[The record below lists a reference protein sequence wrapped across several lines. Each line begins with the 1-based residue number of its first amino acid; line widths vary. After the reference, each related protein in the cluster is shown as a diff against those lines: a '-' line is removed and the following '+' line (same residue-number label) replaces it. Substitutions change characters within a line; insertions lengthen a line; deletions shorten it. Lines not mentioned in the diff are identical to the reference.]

1 MKWFDRW
8 FVRKCKWAWDN
19 RDFADIAEQPTP
31 AGHILGSGRSVPV
44 EVEETWSDGL
54 RINVRKVIG
63 GSVVSFRT
71 YDRIKDRSDE
81 RHYIIT
87 DEQEFDRELGKI
99 ITMESMR
106 QT

>member
-1 MKWFDRW
+1 MKWFDKW
-8 FVRKCKWAWDN
+8 FVRKCRWAWENKDVVEQ
-19 RDFADIAEQPTP
+19 DITEEQAKRTIGMQLVAAEDSSW
-31 AGHILGSGRSVPV
+31 G
-44 EVEETWSDGL
+44 DGL

-63 GSVVSFRT
+63 GSVISFRT

-87 DEQEFDRELGKI
+87 DEQDFNSELGKM

-106 QT
+106 QS

>member
-8 FVRKCKWAWDN
+8 FARKCKWAWETAQKNPDDPD
-19 RDFADIAEQPTP
+19 RPEVRQ
-31 AGHILGSGRSVPV
+31 LV
-44 EVEETWSDGL
+44 EKSDAPWGDGL
-54 RINVRKVIG
+54 RINVKKVIG

-71 YDRIKDRSDE
+71 YDRVKDRSDE

-99 ITMESMR
+99 ITLESMR
-106 QT
+106 QS

>member
-1 MKWFDRW
+1 MKWFDQW
-8 FVRKCKWAWDN
+8 FARKCRWAWENKGILDS
-19 RDFADIAEQPTP
+19 DGPVIKEQSISIGLDEPSP
-31 AGHILGSGRSVPV
+31 SWG
-44 EVEETWSDGL
+44 DGL

-71 YDRIKDRSDE
+71 YDRVRDRSDE

-106 QT
+106 QS